1 MDYIVN
7 HWLIYLVGTLNVIDV
22 VLFITIVL
30 GFMFFYFSVENK
42 DVIDKKC
49 IKYVVAAMLV
59 STILSILFPSS
70 DTGYKMLGNSIDTGS
85 VK

>member
-30 GFMFFYFSVENK
+30 GFMFF
-42 DVIDKKC
+42 
-49 IKYVVAAMLV
+49 
-59 STILSILFPSS
+59 LFFCRE
-70 DTGYKMLGNSIDTGS
+70 
-85 VK
+85 